1 MHGHHTKPLVSSLHH
16 KEIALTSYRHCLSLP
31 IHSTTSLIQYIGKP
45 NHDENM
51 KADCLPPATNLAR
64 ISTSQL
70 HPGLLSDAELLCNLL
85 FPGNPDGDGVFQAES
100 LLKNFGGLRGL
111 QMASRMATNEREG
124 LDDQAANQ
132 IRLMH
137 EMVHRQLKQSL
148 QRGISLTSPAMT
160 MEYLQ
165 TVLRDRRREIFTCL
179 FLDTRHR
186 VIAAED
192 LFQGSIDGACVY
204 PRIVAERALRLS
216 AAAVIV
222 AHNHPSGVS
231 EPSLADQAITRR
243 LKDALLLLEI
253 RLLDH
258 FVVGDGPPVSMAS
271 RGML

>member
-1 MHGHHTKPLVSSLHH
+1 MKPVSLQPDSQQSEQ
-16 KEIALTSYRHCLSLP
+16 K
-31 IHSTTSLIQYIGKP
+31 K
-45 NHDENM
+45 
-51 KADCLPPATNLAR
+51 PPA
-64 ISTSQL
+64 QFQ
-70 HPGLLSDAELLCNLL
+70 PGLLSDAELLSKLLYAGKPQAHDTRQAENLL
-85 FPGNPDGDGVFQAES
+85 QCFD
-100 LLKNFGGLRGL
+100 GLRGL
-111 QMASRMATNEREG
+111 QIASRMSAGEREG
-124 LDDQAANQ
+124 LDDHAAVQ
-132 IRLMH
+132 LRLAH
-137 EMVHRQLKQSL
+137 ELVHRQLKQSL
-148 QRGISLTSPAMT
+148 QRGVSLTSPAMT

-165 TVLRDRRREIFTCL
+165 TVLRDRKREIFICL

-186 VIAAED
+186 VIASEN

>member
-1 MHGHHTKPLVSSLHH
+1 MKPSKPSPRNGQSRSQRCFRSSD
-16 KEIALTSYRHCLSLP
+16 LT
-31 IHSTTSLIQYIGKP
+31 
-45 NHDENM
+45 
-51 KADCLPPATNLAR
+51 
-64 ISTSQL
+64 
-70 HPGLLSDAELLCNLL
+70 DAELLGKLL
-85 FPGNPDGDGVFQAES
+85 FPGYPLTKGKQQAES
-100 LLKNFGGLRGL
+100 LLQNFGGLRGL
-111 QMASRMATNEREG
+111 QVASRLSASEREG
-124 LDDQAANQ
+124 LDDNTATL
-132 IRLMH
+132 IRLAL
-137 EMVHRQLKQSL
+137 EFVRRQLKQSL
-148 QRGISLTSPAMT
+148 QRGVSLTSPAMT

-165 TVLRDRRREIFTCL
+165 TVLRDRNREIFTCL

-186 VIAAED
+186 VIAAEN

-204 PRIVAERALRLS
+204 PRVVAERALRLS

>member
-1 MHGHHTKPLVSSLHH
+1 VM
-16 KEIALTSYRHCLSLP
+16 EIVR
-31 IHSTTSLIQYIGKP
+31 
-45 NHDENM
+45 
-51 KADCLPPATNLAR
+51 
-64 ISTSQL
+64 
-70 HPGLLSDAELLCNLL
+70 
-85 FPGNPDGDGVFQAES
+85 
-100 LLKNFGGLRGL
+100 
-111 QMASRMATNEREG
+111 
-124 LDDQAANQ
+124 
-132 IRLMH
+132 
-137 EMVHRQLKQSL
+137 RQLKESL

-165 TVLRDRRREIFTCL
+165 TILRDRSREIFTCL

-186 VIAAED
+186 VIAVEN

-204 PRIVAERALRLS
+204 PRVVAERALRLN

>member
-1 MHGHHTKPLVSSLHH
+1 MKTDPTPSPGAHHETRPDL
-16 KEIALTSYRHCLSLP
+16 
-31 IHSTTSLIQYIGKP
+31 Q
-45 NHDENM
+45 
-51 KADCLPPATNLAR
+51 
-64 ISTSQL
+64 
-70 HPGLLSDAELLCNLL
+70 PGLLTDAELLGSLL
-85 FPGNPDGDGVFQAES
+85 YPQQPRAKSTRQAEI
-100 LLKNFGGLRGL
+100 LLRKFGGLREL
-111 QMASRMATNEREG
+111 QIASCLASAERAG
-124 LDDQAANQ
+124 FDDGEAQML
-132 IRLMH
+132 RLGH
-137 EMVHRQLKQSL
+137 ELVRRQLKQTL
-148 QRGISLTSPAMT
+148 QRGVSLTSPAMT
-160 MEYLQ
+160 IEYLQ
-165 TVLRDRRREIFTCL
+165 TVLKDRNREIFTCL

-186 VIAAED
+186 VIASED

-204 PRIVAERALRLS
+204 PRVVAERALRLS

>member
-1 MHGHHTKPLVSSLHH
+1 MKKRVTATRIKSGCLRAGLGP
-16 KEIALTSYRHCLSLP
+16 EALT
-31 IHSTTSLIQYIGKP
+31 
-45 NHDENM
+45 
-51 KADCLPPATNLAR
+51 
-64 ISTSQL
+64 
-70 HPGLLSDAELLCNLL
+70 DAELLGMLL
-85 FPGNPDGDGVFQAES
+85 YPRRAKASRNRLAES
-100 LLKNFGGLRGL
+100 LLQNFGGLRGL
-111 QMASRMATNEREG
+111 QVASRKAAAEREG
-124 LDDQAANQ
+124 LDDRAARL
-132 IRLMH
+132 IRLSH
-137 EMVHRQLKQSL
+137 EFVRRQLGQSL
-148 QRGISLTSPAMT
+148 ERGVSLTSPAVT

-165 TVLRDRRREIFTCL
+165 TVLRDRNREIFTCL

-186 VIAAED
+186 VIASED

-204 PRIVAERALRLS
+204 PRVVAERALRLS

>member
-1 MHGHHTKPLVSSLHH
+1 MKTISLQTESHQGHAQAHFQP
-16 KEIALTSYRHCLSLP
+16 
-31 IHSTTSLIQYIGKP
+31 
-45 NHDENM
+45 D
-51 KADCLPPATNLAR
+51 
-64 ISTSQL
+64 
-70 HPGLLSDAELLCNLL
+70 LLSDSELLSQLLSPGEWNDENLRQAENLL
-85 FPGNPDGDGVFQAES
+85 RC
-100 LLKNFGGLRGL
+100 FGGLRGL
-111 QMASRMATNEREG
+111 QIASRLLTDQRKG
-124 LDDQAANQ
+124 LDDQTARQ
-132 IRLMH
+132 IRLAH
-137 EMVHRQLKQSL
+137 ELVRRQLKQSL
-148 QRGISLTSPAMT
+148 QRGVSLTSPAMT
-160 MEYLQ
+160 VEYLQ
-165 TVLRDRRREIFTCL
+165 TILRDRNREIFTCL

-186 VIAAED
+186 VISSEN

-204 PRIVAERALRLS
+204 PRVVAERALILS

>member
-1 MHGHHTKPLVSSLHH
+1 MTYIDCTQAPLYGPTGMLQH
-16 KEIALTSYRHCLSLP
+16 K
-31 IHSTTSLIQYIGKP
+31 HSTRAKIKSMKPTST
-45 NHDENM
+45 
-51 KADCLPPATNLAR
+51 PPEA
-64 ISTSQL
+64 SQ
-70 HPGLLSDAELLCNLL
+70 HPASPSFQPGLLSDAELLGKLL
-85 FPGNPDGDGVFQAES
+85 FPGELHEQLTRQAEN
-100 LLKNFGGLRGL
+100 LLQCFGGLRGL
-111 QMASRMATNEREG
+111 QIASRMAADEREG
-124 LDDQAANQ
+124 LDDQAAAR
-132 IRLMH
+132 IRLAH
-137 EMVHRQLKQSL
+137 ELVRRQLKQSL
-148 QRGISLTSPAMT
+148 QRGVSLTSPAMT

-165 TVLRDRRREIFTCL
+165 TVLRDRKREIFTCL

-186 VIAAED
+186 VIASED

-222 AHNHPSGVS
+222 AHNHPSGVC

>member
-1 MHGHHTKPLVSSLHH
+1 MKPTHAQPEANLSQSQARLQPGSL
-16 KEIALTSYRHCLSLP
+16 T
-31 IHSTTSLIQYIGKP
+31 
-45 NHDENM
+45 
-51 KADCLPPATNLAR
+51 
-64 ISTSQL
+64 
-70 HPGLLSDAELLCNLL
+70 DAELLSKLL
-85 FPGNPDGDGVFQAES
+85 HTNGPQTKANRQAEG
-100 LLKNFGGLRGL
+100 LLKRFGGLRGL
-111 QMASRMATNEREG
+111 QIASRLASGEREG
-124 LDDQAANQ
+124 LDDSTAVL
-132 IRLMH
+132 IRLSH
-137 EMVHRQLKQSL
+137 ELVRRQLKQSL
-148 QRGISLTSPAMT
+148 QRGVSLTSPVMT

-165 TVLRDRRREIFTCL
+165 TVLRDRNREIFTCL

-186 VIAAED
+186 VIASEN

-204 PRIVAERALRLS
+204 PRVVAERALRLS

>member
-1 MHGHHTKPLVSSLHH
+1 MKPSNLKTNNQPITPPDLFQ
-16 KEIALTSYRHCLSLP
+16 LTD
-31 IHSTTSLIQYIGKP
+31 I
-45 NHDENM
+45 
-51 KADCLPPATNLAR
+51 
-64 ISTSQL
+64 
-70 HPGLLSDAELLCNLL
+70 SDAELLSKLLYPGKPEGQGTRQAENLL
-85 FPGNPDGDGVFQAES
+85 QC
-100 LLKNFGGLRGL
+100 FGGLRGL
-111 QMASRMATNEREG
+111 QIASRLAADDRMG

-132 IRLMH
+132 IRLAH
-137 EMVHRQLKQSL
+137 ELVQRQLKQSL
-148 QRGISLTSPAMT
+148 QRGVSLTSPTMT

-165 TVLRDRRREIFTCL
+165 TILRDRKREIFTCL

-186 VIAAED
+186 VIASEN

-204 PRIVAERALRLS
+204 PRVVAERALRLS

-258 FVVGDGPPVSMAS
+258 FVVGDGLPVSMAS

>member
-1 MHGHHTKPLVSSLHH
+1 MHQPVTQSVLNPCPTKD
-16 KEIALTSYRHCLSLP
+16 
-31 IHSTTSLIQYIGKP
+31 Q
-45 NHDENM
+45 NM
-51 KADCLPPATNLAR
+51 KSARLQVSNRKDQVATQFQPA
-64 ISTSQL
+64 
-70 HPGLLSDAELLCNLL
+70 LLSDAELLSKLL
-85 FPGNPDGDGVFQAES
+85 YCGKQNVTGTCQAET
-100 LLKNFGGLRGL
+100 LLQKFGGLRGL
-111 QMASRMATNEREG
+111 QIASRQATDQREG
-124 LDDQAANQ
+124 LDDRMATRILLA
-132 IRLMH
+132 REL
-137 EMVHRQLKQSL
+137 VRRQLKQSL
-148 QRGISLTSPAMT
+148 QRGVSLTSPAMT

-165 TVLRDRRREIFTCL
+165 TVLRDRNREIFTCL

-186 VIAAED
+186 VIASED

>member
-1 MHGHHTKPLVSSLHH
+1 MPVSHIQVQIMKPGQAQAADRRGPLPADIQPH
-16 KEIALTSYRHCLSLP
+16 AL
-31 IHSTTSLIQYIGKP
+31 
-45 NHDENM
+45 D
-51 KADCLPPATNLAR
+51 
-64 ISTSQL
+64 
-70 HPGLLSDAELLCNLL
+70 DAELL
-85 FPGNPDGDGVFQAES
+85 GS
-100 LLKNFGGLRGL
+100 LLYPQQTGAKRTGLARTLLRNFGGLRGL
-111 QMASRMATNEREG
+111 QSASRMPAAERVG
-124 LDDQAANQ
+124 LDDQAALR
-132 IRLMH
+132 IRLCH
-137 EMVHRQLKQSL
+137 ELVRRQLRQSL
-148 QRGISLTSPAMT
+148 ERGVSLTSPAVT

-165 TVLRDRRREIFTCL
+165 TVLGDRSREVFTCL

-186 VIAAED
+186 VIASED
-192 LFQGSIDGACVY
+192 LFKGSIDGACVY
-204 PRIVAERALRLS
+204 PRVVAERALRLS

>member
-1 MHGHHTKPLVSSLHH
+1 MK
-16 KEIALTSYRHCLSLP
+16 A
-31 IHSTTSLIQYIGKP
+31 TSLQKNIDKGRQRDHFQPGSLS
-45 NHDENM
+45 DTE
-51 KADCLPPATNLAR
+51 LL
-64 ISTSQL
+64 SQL
-70 HPGLLSDAELLCNLL
+70 LNPDEPNDKDTQRAENLL
-85 FPGNPDGDGVFQAES
+85 RC
-100 LLKNFGGLRGL
+100 FGGLRGL
-111 QMASRMATNEREG
+111 QIASRLPTDQRKG
-124 LDDQAANQ
+124 LDDRTARQ
-132 IRLMH
+132 IRLAH
-137 EMVHRQLKQSL
+137 ELVRRQLKQTL
-148 QRGISLTSPAMT
+148 QRGVSLTSPAMT

-165 TVLRDRRREIFTCL
+165 TVLRDRNHEIFTCL

-186 VIAAED
+186 VIASEN

-204 PRIVAERALRLS
+204 PRVVAERALRLS

-243 LKDALLLLEI
+243 LKDALMLLEI

>member
-1 MHGHHTKPLVSSLHH
+1 M
-16 KEIALTSYRHCLSLP
+16 
-31 IHSTTSLIQYIGKP
+31 Q
-45 NHDENM
+45 
-51 KADCLPPATNLAR
+51 
-64 ISTSQL
+64 
-70 HPGLLSDAELLCNLL
+70 PGNLSDAELLSRLL
-85 FPGNPDGDGVFQAES
+85 HPRQTGECEIRQAEA
-100 LLKNFGGLRGL
+100 LLQKFGGLRGL
-111 QMASRMATNEREG
+111 HVASRMSPCDREG
-124 LDDQAANQ
+124 LDDFTATQ
-132 IRLMH
+132 IVMAH
-137 EMVHRQLKQSL
+137 ELVRRQLKQSL
-148 QRGISLTSPAMT
+148 LKGDALTSPAMT
-160 MEYLQ
+160 SDYLQ
-165 TVLRDRRREIFTCL
+165 TVLRDRNREIFTCL

-204 PRIVAERALRLS
+204 PRVVAERALRLS

-271 RGML
+271 RGLL

>member
-1 MHGHHTKPLVSSLHH
+1 MP
-16 KEIALTSYRHCLSLP
+16 
-31 IHSTTSLIQYIGKP
+31 QFQ
-45 NHDENM
+45 
-51 KADCLPPATNLAR
+51 PA
-64 ISTSQL
+64 
-70 HPGLLSDAELLCNLL
+70 LLSDVELLSKLL
-85 FPGNPDGDGVFQAES
+85 YPGKPQEQDTRQAET
-100 LLKNFGGLRGL
+100 LLQCFGGLRGL
-111 QMASRMATNEREG
+111 QMASRLAADEREG
-124 LDDQAANQ
+124 LDDQAAVQ
-132 IRLMH
+132 IRLAH
-137 EMVHRQLKQSL
+137 ELVHRQLKQSL

-186 VIAAED
+186 VIASED

-243 LKDALLLLEI
+243 LKDALQLLEI

>member
-1 MHGHHTKPLVSSLHH
+1 MPIINQKTNPVIHPSQRENCHPQVQV
-16 KEIALTSYRHCLSLP
+16 RHVGS
-31 IHSTTSLIQYIGKP
+31 
-45 NHDENM
+45 
-51 KADCLPPATNLAR
+51 
-64 ISTSQL
+64 
-70 HPGLLSDAELLCNLL
+70 LSDAELLTQLL
-85 FPGNPDGDGVFQAES
+85 NPGVINHQSVPPAES
-100 LLKNFGGLRGL
+100 LLQSFGGLRGL
-111 QMASRMATNEREG
+111 QIASRLPQSERAG
-124 LDDQAANQ
+124 LNDRSAMQLRVA
-132 IRLMH
+132 H
-137 EMVHRQLKQSL
+137 ELVSRQLKQSL
-148 QRGISLTSPAMT
+148 QRGVSLTSPATT

-165 TVLRDRRREIFTCL
+165 TILRDRRREIFTCL

-186 VIAAED
+186 VLAVED

-204 PRIVAERALRLS
+204 PRVVAERALRLS

>member
-1 MHGHHTKPLVSSLHH
+1 MKS
-16 KEIALTSYRHCLSLP
+16 
-31 IHSTTSLIQYIGKP
+31 TSLNP
-45 NHDENM
+45 DNHQN
-51 KADCLPPATNLAR
+51 PPL
-64 ISTSQL
+64 QFQ
-70 HPGLLSDAELLCNLL
+70 PGSLSDAELLSMLL
-85 FPGNPDGDGVFQAES
+85 YPGRLSAHDNRRSEK
-100 LLKNFGGLRGL
+100 LLRGFGGLRGL
-111 QMASRMATNEREG
+111 QIASRLTADEREG
-124 LDDQAANQ
+124 LDDQAATQ
-132 IRLMH
+132 LRLAH
-137 EMVHRQLKQSL
+137 ELVRRQLKQSL
-148 QRGISLTSPAMT
+148 QRGVSLTSPAMT

-165 TVLRDRRREIFTCL
+165 TVLRDRKREIFTCL

-186 VIAAED
+186 VIASEN

>member
-1 MHGHHTKPLVSSLHH
+1 MPKT
-16 KEIALTSYRHCLSLP
+16 EQQIAY
-31 IHSTTSLIQYIGKP
+31 P
-45 NHDENM
+45 NKDHLQVPM
-51 KADCLPPATNLAR
+51 Q
-64 ISTSQL
+64 QL
-70 HPGLLSDAELLCNLL
+70 RSLSDAELLTQLL
-85 FPGNPDGDGVFQAES
+85 QTAIPNDQGALHAEC
-100 LLKNFGGLRGL
+100 LLQSFGGLRGL
-111 QMASRMATNEREG
+111 QIASRLPANEREG
-124 LDDQAANQ
+124 LND
-132 IRLMH
+132 RLAMQLRVAH
-137 EMVHRQLKQSL
+137 ELVSRQLKQSL
-148 QRGISLTSPAMT
+148 QRGVSLTSPAMT

-186 VIAAED
+186 VLAAED

-204 PRIVAERALRLS
+204 PRVVAERALRLS

-222 AHNHPSGVS
+222 AHNHPSGIS

>member
-1 MHGHHTKPLVSSLHH
+1 MKPD
-16 KEIALTSYRHCLSLP
+16 SLP
-31 IHSTTSLIQYIGKP
+31 TDIELTQSS
-45 NHDENM
+45 
-51 KADCLPPATNLAR
+51 PPPK
-64 ISTSQL
+64 
-70 HPGLLSDAELLCNLL
+70 HPGLLSDAELLCMLL
-85 FPGNPDGDGVFQAES
+85 GADFPDHESTLQAES
-100 LLKNFGGLRGL
+100 LLQRFGGLRGL
-111 QMASRMATNEREG
+111 QVASRMTTDEREG
-124 LDDQAANQ
+124 LDDQAANR
-132 IRLMH
+132 IRLAH
-137 EMVHRQLKQSL
+137 ELVHRQLKQSL
-148 QRGISLTSPAMT
+148 QRGVSLTSPSMT

-165 TVLRDRRREIFTCL
+165 TILRDRRREIFTCL

-186 VIAAED
+186 VIASED

-222 AHNHPSGVS
+222 AHNHPSGIS

>member
-1 MHGHHTKPLVSSLHH
+1 MVT
-16 KEIALTSYRHCLSLP
+16 RF
-31 IHSTTSLIQYIGKP
+31 
-45 NHDENM
+45 M
-51 KADCLPPATNLAR
+51 KNRIMESAYLKKDKQQHPATAR
-64 ISTSQL
+64 VRAQQ
-70 HPGLLSDAELLCNLL
+70 LSDAELLNLL
-85 FPGNPDGDGVFQAES
+85 LKPEKCQTWNTDKTEGMLQA
-100 LLKNFGGLRGL
+100 FGGLRGL
-111 QMASRMATNEREG
+111 QVASRLGTSERPG
-124 LDDQAANQ
+124 LDDRTALL
-132 IRLMH
+132 IRLAH
-137 EMVHRQLKQSL
+137 ELVRRQLKQSL

-160 MEYLQ
+160 IEYLQ
-165 TVLRDRRREIFTCL
+165 TILRDRNREIFTCL

-186 VIAAED
+186 VIASEE

-204 PRIVAERALRLS
+204 PRVVAERALRLS

>member
-1 MHGHHTKPLVSSLHH
+1 MKPDNLAIDID
-16 KEIALTSYRHCLSLP
+16 K
-31 IHSTTSLIQYIGKP
+31 Q
-45 NHDENM
+45 
-51 KADCLPPATNLAR
+51 PPAPPIQPTA
-64 ISTSQL
+64 
-70 HPGLLSDAELLCNLL
+70 LSDTDLLCNLL
-85 FPGNPDGDGVFQAES
+85 WRGQLVQQNRQHAND
-100 LLKNFGGLRGL
+100 LLQRYGGLRGL
-111 QMASRMATNEREG
+111 QVACRLPAKEREGIDDQMATN
-124 LDDQAANQ
+124 
-132 IRLMH
+132 IRLAH
-137 EMVHRQLKQSL
+137 ELVRRQLKQSL

-165 TVLRDRRREIFTCL
+165 TILRDRSREIFTCL

-186 VIAAED
+186 VIATEN

-204 PRIVAERALRLS
+204 PRVVAERALKLS

>member
-1 MHGHHTKPLVSSLHH
+1 MKPSKLQTNR
-16 KEIALTSYRHCLSLP
+16 KQALS
-31 IHSTTSLIQYIGKP
+31 
-45 NHDENM
+45 
-51 KADCLPPATNLAR
+51 
-64 ISTSQL
+64 STSQCQPDL
-70 HPGLLSDAELLCNLL
+70 MSDAELLGSLLICGDRGNGFLRPESSLRAENLL
-85 FPGNPDGDGVFQAES
+85 QS
-100 LLKNFGGLRGL
+100 FGGLRGL
-111 QMASRMATNEREG
+111 HIASRMPSSERIG
-124 LDDQAANQ
+124 LDDHSATQ
-132 IRLMH
+132 IQVAMELVRRL
-137 EMVHRQLKQSL
+137 LKQTL
-148 QRGISLTSPAMT
+148 QRGISLTSPSKT
-160 MEYLQ
+160 MDYLQ
-165 TVLRDRRREIFTCL
+165 TVLRDRKREIFTCL